1 MRNAFSMAD
10 QEEFSELS
18 GDRNP
23 MHLDPVLARRLMAGR
38 VVVHGIHVMLRLLE
52 IWPRSTK
59 SDHRWRFSCAFHN
72 PVSVGDDVQ
81 YQIRETTVERI
92 SMVAVVE
99 GVVCVELIAR
109 PRSLPGATQAGRVA
123 SPLSVRTERAT
134 TALDVPPQGSVGR
147 EFAMAIGVENYAA
160 RFPMATQLL
169 GEPAVRALGLSSYFV
184 GMVCPGMH
192 SIYSSITFE
201 VAQPDGDSQRFL
213 VRKFDD
219 RINLLDVELDG
230 VLAGT
235 LKAFQRPPPTVQP
248 HIRDLDGVVR
258 PGDFA
263 GKRVLVIGGSRGLG
277 ETTAK
282 LAALG
287 GAHVTIT
294 YATGRSDADCV
305 AAEIRSVAGRECEV
319 VALDLTRPFA
329 VPDALK
335 GPAPDAVFYFAT
347 PKIFGK
353 RSSILDRT
361 ALDRFIMFYVERMLE
376 LCEWLERSERT
387 EPATVFIPSSVAIT
401 DRPKGMLAYSIAKAG
416 AELLADEVNAR
427 FRKVR
432 VVYVRL
438 PRLAT
443 DQTASVI
450 NAPFES
456 TTERM
461 RDVLRK
467 VLAAGG

>member
-1 MRNAFSMAD
+1 
-10 QEEFSELS
+10 
-18 GDRNP
+18 
-23 MHLDPVLARRLMAGR
+23 
-38 VVVHGIHVMLRLLE
+38 
-52 IWPRSTK
+52 
-59 SDHRWRFSCAFHN
+59 
-72 PVSVGDDVQ
+72 
-81 YQIRETTVERI
+81 
-92 SMVAVVE
+92 MVAVVE
-99 GVVCVELIAR
+99 GVICVELIAR
-109 PRSLPGATQAGRVA
+109 PLSLPSATQAGRVA
-123 SPLSVRTERAT
+123 GPPSGRTERAT
-134 TALDVPPQGSVGR
+134 TALDLSPQGSVGR
-147 EFAMAIGVENYAA
+147 EFALAIGLENYAA

-184 GMVCPGMH
+184 GMICPGMH

-201 VAQPDGDSQRFL
+201 VAQPDGDSQQFL
-213 VRKFDD
+213 VKKFDE
-219 RINLLDVELDG
+219 RFNLLDVELDG
-230 VLAGT
+230 VLVGT
-235 LKAFQRPPPTVQP
+235 LRAFRRPPPTAQP

-287 GAHVTIT
+287 GAQVTIT
-294 YATGRSDADCV
+294 YATGRSDAEGV
-305 AAEIRSVAGRECEV
+305 ASEIRSVAGRECEV
-319 VALDLTRPFA
+319 VALDLAHPFA
-329 VPDALK
+329 VPDELK
-335 GPAPDAVFYFAT
+335 AKAPDAVFYFAT

-361 ALDRFIMFYVERMLE
+361 ALDRFMMFYVERMLE
-376 LCEWLERSERT
+376 LCEWLEHSERT
-387 EPATVFIPSSVAIT
+387 EPATVFVPSSVAIT

-432 VVYVRL
+432 VVYERL

-456 TTERM
+456 TVERI
-461 RDVLRK
+461 RDVLRR
-467 VLAAGG
+467 VLSTGA